1 MMQELTYREA
11 LHQALRE
18 EMQRDDRVIVLGE
31 DIADPFGGPF
41 KVTTGLSTEF
51 GTERVRNTPISESA
65 MIGCTVGSAITG
77 MRPVAE
83 LSYID
88 FTTCAMD
95 QICNQAAKIRFM
107 TGGQVTVPM
116 VIRTEGGTGRSSA
129 AQHAQSLEAWFTHVP
144 GLLVVMPS
152 TPADAKGLLKSAIR
166 CDDPVMFIEHKLLY
180 NSKGLVPDGD
190 VTIPIGKAEVKRQGN
205 DVTIVAT
212 SRMVLEAL
220 AAAET
225 LAKEGIEA
233 EVIDPRTLV
242 PLDKRAI
249 LGSVEKT
256 GRLVIVHEAVKRS
269 GFGAELAAMV
279 AEEALDCLDAPII
292 RVAGANSPMPFAPKL
307 EVHVIPNADKIA
319 AAVRQSMS

>member
-1 MMQELTYREA
+1 MQELTYREA